1 MTVGLIMEP
10 AFAESVLQQGQADL
24 IAIGREAL
32 FNPQWPLQASLTL
45 MGDGAYER
53 FWQPRDAWW
62 LEKRARS
69 LAAAAAA
76 SNAT

>member
-1 MTVGLIMEP
+1 
-10 AFAESVLQQGQADL
+10 
-24 IAIGREAL
+24 
-32 FNPQWPLQASLTL
+32 